1 MRTLRS
7 YAEGCPA
14 AHALDLV
21 GERWGLLIVRE
32 LLFSPKRFTDLDTR
46 LAGASASVLTQRL
59 RELVDGGIVA
69 RRKLP
74 PPASAWVYEL
84 TDWGRELEPIVVAL
98 GRWGCRSP
106 EFDNTRPVTPAA
118 IALGVKTFVDPDRV
132 AKLPGP
138 IELQL
143 DDEVFTVTPD
153 GEQLAVTGTSGP
165 SPVARIIARPASI
178 SPFLQGQRATRAS
191 LRAHDIRTEGDAAA
205 ASALL
210 DALHP

>member
-1 MRTLRS
+1 MRS

-14 AHALDLV
+14 AHALDVV

-59 RELVDGGIVA
+59 RDLVDGGVVA

-74 PPASAWVYEL
+74 PPASSWVYEL

-106 EFDNTRPVTPAA
+106 QFDNTLPVTPAA
-118 IALGVKTFVDPDRV
+118 IALGIKTFADPARV
-132 AKLPGP
+132 AQLPGP

-153 GEQLAVTGTSGP
+153 GERLAVAGTSGP
-165 SPVARIIARPASI
+165 APVARIIAQPGGI
-178 SPFLQGQRATRAS
+178 SPFLQGRRTTRAS
-191 LRAHDIRTEGDAAA
+191 LRAHGIRTEGDAAVA
-205 ASALL
+205 TALL
-210 DALHP
+210 DALHL